1 MGNVYQNSTQITI
14 AILYCAV
21 PSLFN
26 LIKSKGHKA
35 SSNSLP
41 CLQMPCFISWVSEG
55 GGAALAGGIH
65 RSSGLH
71 CKISA
76 ITFAA
81 YTCVRVVSSSANF
94 ERHPCRPSA
103 YRSLPRGNCRVHFSL
118 LPCSIPH
125 SFINNCSPC
134 QHQSCASLHQRSQH
148 SHNLTILD
156 TRGVSEL
163 FSVFF
168 PYGF

>member
-1 MGNVYQNSTQITI
+1 MWCGIWDLLS
-14 AILYCAV
+14 A
-21 PSLFN
+21 
-26 LIKSKGHKA
+26 KSAYSG
-35 SSNSLP
+35 
-41 CLQMPCFISWVSEG
+41 V
-55 GGAALAGGIH
+55 GGAAQWRGRASQRSRDTGGSQRYIKPIVATFPRYLGNAIIFFLG

-94 ERHPCRPSA
+94 EMHPCRPSA